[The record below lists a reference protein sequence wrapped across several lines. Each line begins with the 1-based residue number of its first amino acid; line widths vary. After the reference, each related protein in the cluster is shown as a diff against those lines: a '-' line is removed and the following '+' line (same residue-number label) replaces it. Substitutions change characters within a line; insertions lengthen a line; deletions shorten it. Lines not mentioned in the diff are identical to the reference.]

1 MIEVTA
7 NDHVFSRTETAYFC
21 TCRVHHGDWV
31 QFPDDINLD
40 MRSTPLSYLCFC
52 VELHAFH
59 MREEMPSKCGA
70 VILSWILMRW
80 GCFNWWT
87 KINNRWMVSCQDDGR
102 HIFNIFGCA
111 TFIGLGPVTT
121 ELLSGQWE
129 ECVQVGL

>member
-1 MIEVTA
+1 MIEVMA
-7 NDHVFSRTETAYFC
+7 NDHVFSRTEMAYFC
-21 TCRVHHGDWV
+21 THRVHQGDWV

-59 MREEMPSKCGA
+59 MREEIPSKCGA

-87 KINNRWMVSCQDDGR
+87 KINSRWMVSCQDDGR

-111 TFIGLGPVTT
+111 FIGLGPVTT